1 MSPWLLRLLGVVL
14 ALGLVAGL
22 FVLAF
27 LKAGIL

>member
-1 MSPWLLRLLGVVL
+1 MLPWLLRLLGVVL
-14 ALGLVAGL
+14 ALGLVAAL

>member
-14 ALGLVAGL
+14 ALAIVAAL

-27 LKAGIL
+27 LKAGMP